1 MAQQDLVALTG
12 STLIGL
18 ESTFG
23 TTSGSMVRAFPRN
36 GGTMALTQSILPVDT
51 EQVKL
56 VKRDKS
62 VRGYKSGTAAFT
74 CDSFLDA
81 TLLTSAGSASTTWLG
96 TLLKAALGGESAAA
110 GSTFAIGSSSSSLI
124 AGSGH
129 GSRFPVGQVVLADV
143 GDVPEVAIVKSVS
156 TDTLTPLFN
165 LSGSPTTGQDIRNT
179 HCYYFT
185 DTSTQSLTIQHA
197 LAQDSSHQ
205 WTLNG
210 CIVSG
215 LSIDLAR
222 DGRMSYAFQFAGAD
236 WTGPSSQSISTA
248 ASTNALTG
256 PIPNVNAVCLL
267 QSLSTTTRVHV
278 PFHSIALNLS
288 LGNSH
293 VQEMGGTTQGVVGAM
308 RNAAPSANATLTMR
322 SDLARYTDWDSD
334 TDYVLVYAV
343 PSGSGA
349 SKRYTGFVLYCN
361 IEARPSR
368 TVVDGREMTQ
378 LELRGRHNT
387 MQSAVTTDLALS
399 PFVLFEG

>member
-1 MAQQDLVALTG
+1 MAQQDLVSLTG

-36 GGTMALTQSILPVDT
+36 GGTMALAQTIVGVDT
-51 EQVKL
+51 EQNKL

-74 CDSFLDA
+74 CDAWIDS
-81 TLLTSAGSASTTWLG
+81 TRLTSAGSASTTWLG

-129 GSRFPVGQVVLADV
+129 GTRFPVGQIVLADV
-143 GDVPEVAIVKSVS
+143 GDVPEVVIVKSVS

-165 LSGSPTTGQDIRNT
+165 LSGSPTTGQDLINT
-179 HCYYFT
+179 HSYYLT
-185 DTSTQSLTIQHA
+185 DTNTQSLTIQHA

-215 LSIDLAR
+215 LSVDLAR
-222 DGRMSYAFQFAGAD
+222 DGRLSYAFQFAGSD

-248 ASTNALTG
+248 AATNALTG
-256 PIPNVNAVCLL
+256 PITNVNAVCYL
-267 QSLSTTTRVHV
+267 QSLSTTTRTHV
-278 PFHSIALNLS
+278 PFHSLALNIA

-293 VQEMGGTTQGVVGAM
+293 VQELGGTTQGVVGAM
-308 RNAAPSANATLTMR
+308 RNAPPTVNATLTVR
-322 SDLARYTDWDSD
+322 SDLARYTDWDND

-349 SKRYTGFVLYCN
+349 TKRYTGFVLYCN

-368 TVVDGREMTQ
+368 STVDNREMTQ

-387 MQSAVTTDLALS
+387 MQSTAVTDLALS